1 MSETVNLTA
10 SRKTRL
16 KALGWVAIASMLAL
30 VILGPTAG
38 GVSATSL
45 AQATPINSADVAL
58 PLTDPECLDANIGP
72 GQVLWH
78 FVLVQTAAPV
88 AGSTLTATFTTAG
101 VQVVGASKKTGS
113 TLHFNVITG
122 PDTLWGAFTNVSG
135 YRLNLSHVC
144 SGGTLTTTTT
154 TTTTT
159 TVPST
164 TSTSTGTT
172 TTAS

>member
-1 MSETVNLTA
+1 MSETVTMTA
-10 SRKTRL
+10 SKRARL
-16 KALGWVAIASMLAL
+16 KMLGWVAIASMLAL

-45 AQATPINSADVAL
+45 AQATPISSADVAL
-58 PLTDPECLDANIGP
+58 PLSDPECADANIGP

-101 VQVVGASKKTGS
+101 VQVVGATKKTGS
-113 TLHFNVITG
+113 TLHFDVITG
-122 PDTLWGAFTNVSG
+122 PDTLLGAFTNVSG

-154 TTTTT
+154 TTTT
-159 TVPST
+159 S
-164 TSTSTGTT
+164 SSTT
-172 TTAS
+172 TTQTSTTATGS